1 MTAGH
6 LDDLAGSVAAGQ
18 FDAAAQ
24 GSGWRGIAQ
33 TANHN
38 HEVLLADSLAD
49 SISSGLLLSD
59 CKAADYCT
67 RQQQMLDFSSRAE
80 CLRHPHHSIGRRRYR
95 LGTVDTLRCIE
106 GGEKTSD

>member
-1 MTAGH
+1 MQRRDWQQPFSAKEMLFQMTAGH

-38 HEVLLADSLAD
+38 HEVLLADS
-49 SISSGLLLSD
+49 ISSGLLLSD

-67 RQQQMLDFSSRAE
+67 RQ
-80 CLRHPHHSIGRRRYR
+80 
-95 LGTVDTLRCIE
+95 
-106 GGEKTSD
+106 